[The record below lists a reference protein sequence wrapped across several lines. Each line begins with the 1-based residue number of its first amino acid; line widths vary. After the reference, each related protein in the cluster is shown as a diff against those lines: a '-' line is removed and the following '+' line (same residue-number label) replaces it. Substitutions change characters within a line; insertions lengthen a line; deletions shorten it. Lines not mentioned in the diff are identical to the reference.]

1 MTKSK
6 AEREGNG
13 EYHRKTEGERD
24 DDVNG
29 MRKAGTRKQ
38 LEISDVDPQLAAVLT
53 WTSPVVVAERTYSA
67 RMMQGIGSASYG
79 SFGTGR
85 DRKQSFVLGTAWGRV
100 SPRKLQ
106 NRTAEAAVATRE
118 SL

>member
-13 EYHRKTEGERD
+13 EYYRKTEGQGKAEYHRKTEGERD

-38 LEISDVDPQLAAVLT
+38 RGL
-53 WTSPVVVAERTYSA
+53 
-67 RMMQGIGSASYG
+67 
-79 SFGTGR
+79 
-85 DRKQSFVLGTAWGRV
+85 
-100 SPRKLQ
+100 
-106 NRTAEAAVATRE
+106 
-118 SL
+118 